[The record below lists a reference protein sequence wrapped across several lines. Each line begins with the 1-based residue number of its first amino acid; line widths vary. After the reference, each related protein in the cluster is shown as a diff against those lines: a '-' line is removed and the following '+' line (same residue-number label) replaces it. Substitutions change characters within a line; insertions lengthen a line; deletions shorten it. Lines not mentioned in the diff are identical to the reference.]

1 MQFGK
6 LGKCLQAVMHL
17 LAAQIV
23 CINAIFFQLLLMV
36 DRRKSG
42 NLGGM
47 FLILLLSPKLLH
59 LLCDLRKRLDH
70 RYEFLRPL
78 IGFFLGLRCWFL
90 CHCLSGT
97 SISVLRLDA
106 IFVLGFG
113 FDCSAFLFL
122 LNFVIKLF
130 LKLDVVYLLISKVI
144 SKCIS

>member
-23 CINAIFFQLLLMV
+23 CINAIFLQLLLIV
-36 DRRKSG
+36 DRRESG

-47 FLILLLSPKLLH
+47 FLILLLGPKLLH
-59 LLCDLRKRLDH
+59 LLRGLRKRLDY

-90 CHCLSGT
+90 CLSGT

-106 IFVLGFG
+106 IFVLGFD

-122 LNFVIKLF
+122 LNFFIKLL
-130 LKLDVVYLLISKVI
+130 LKLDVVYRLISKVI
-144 SKCIS
+144 SKCIC